1 VSSQRVRVSVV
12 VPAHNSPA
20 QVAGCLAAI
29 RASSGSDVEII
40 VADDASTDETP
51 EVARAAGARLV
62 QLARNSGPAAARNA
76 GARVANGEVL
86 LFLDQDVLAAPGTIE
101 RVVRTLQERPELAAI
116 FGSYDAAPVD
126 PGVVSQFRNLLHHY
140 IHQHGD
146 PEAST
151 FWAGCGA
158 VRREVFQS
166 VGGFDVNLVLEDIEL
181 GYRLRQHGHRILLDP
196 ELQVKHAKVWTLRSM
211 IRTDILL
218 RAIPWAKLILRTR
231 TAPGTLNLRP
241 AQRWSVALTGIALA
255 LAVASPV
262 APFLLLPAGAA
273 LIGIL
278 ALNASFYR
286 FLCEVRG
293 IPFALAGV
301 FLHLLYFT
309 CCGLGAAW
317 TLLGGGGDLERKGV

>member
-1 VSSQRVRVSVV
+1 VSSQRVRVSVII
-12 VPAHNSPA
+12 PTHNSPA
-20 QVAGCLAAI
+20 QVACCLAAI
-29 RASSGSDVEII
+29 GASSGSDVEII
-40 VADDASTDETP
+40 AADDASTDETL

-62 QLARNSGPAAARNA
+62 RLARNSGPAAARNA
-76 GARVANGEVL
+76 GARIAYGEVL
-86 LFLDQDVLAAPGTIE
+86 LFVDQDVIVAPGTIE
-101 RVVRTLQERPELAAI
+101 RVARTLHERPELAAI
-116 FGSYDAAPVD
+116 FGSYDAAPLD

-181 GYRLRQHGHRILLDP
+181 GYRLRQHGFRILLDP

-211 IRTDILL
+211 IRTDILR
-218 RAIPWAKLILRTR
+218 RAVPWAKLILRTR
-231 TAPGTLNLRP
+231 TAPGSLNLRP

-262 APFLLLPAGAA
+262 APSLLLPAGAA

-278 ALNASFYR
+278 TLNASFYR
-286 FLCEVRG
+286 FLCEIRG

-309 CCGLGAAW
+309 CCALGAAW

>member
-1 VSSQRVRVSVV
+1 
-12 VPAHNSPA
+12 
-20 QVAGCLAAI
+20 
-29 RASSGSDVEII
+29 
-40 VADDASTDETP
+40 
-51 EVARAAGARLV
+51 
-62 QLARNSGPAAARNA
+62 
-76 GARVANGEVL
+76 
-86 LFLDQDVLAAPGTIE
+86 
-101 RVVRTLQERPELAAI
+101 
-116 FGSYDAAPVD
+116 
-126 PGVVSQFRNLLHHY
+126 VSQFRNLLHHY

-181 GYRLRQHGHRILLDP
+181 GYRLRQHGFRILLDP

-218 RAIPWAKLILRTR
+218 RAVPWAKLILRTR

-241 AQRWSVALTGIALA
+241 AQRWSVALTGLV
-255 LAVASPV
+255 LVLVVASPV

-273 LIGIL
+273 VIGIL
-278 ALNASFYR
+278 TLNANFYR

-309 CCGLGAAW
+309 SCGLGAVW
-317 TLLGGGGDLERKGV
+317 TLLGGGRDLERRGA